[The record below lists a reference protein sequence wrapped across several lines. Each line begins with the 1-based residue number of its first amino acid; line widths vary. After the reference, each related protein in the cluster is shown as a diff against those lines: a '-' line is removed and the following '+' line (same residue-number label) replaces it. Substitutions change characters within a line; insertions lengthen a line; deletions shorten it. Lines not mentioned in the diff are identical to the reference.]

1 MDLVYLQSELVRVGH
16 GDGLSLF
23 AVCIGTGRSFAVC
36 IGTGRSFAVCIG
48 CIGLGR
54 SWRLDLVYL
63 KSSLVRVGHL
73 QFALVAFVSGWL
85 PRVCDNTE
93 IRSVVRRHVASLNW
107 LLQVDCFT
115 LYRPGLLCRFEAHR
129 RCVVR

>member
-73 QFALVAFVSGWL
+73 QFALVALV
-85 PRVCDNTE
+85 RVGDGDGL
-93 IRSVVRRHVASLNW
+93 SLFAVCLGTGRLW
-107 LLQVDCFT
+107 
-115 LYRPGLLCRFEAHR
+115 
-129 RCVVR
+129 